1 MTDDS
6 PPRSERF
13 VENMAVFLAVLG
25 FGVNYLTIS
34 ALNIAVPHIQSAL
47 NASISHVQW
56 LLDIYIL
63 VPAVLILVGGTLGDR
78 YGRVRWY
85 MIGQV
90 SFVLGSLASGV
101 APSVEWLI
109 AFRALQGLG
118 AALII
123 PTSLAIINSTVAPER
138 LGRAMGLWGMML
150 PVVTMIGPVV
160 GGWLVDNFSWR
171 AAFFLTIPFSILAF
185 YLAARYVPE
194 SFDEQ
199 ATGSLDWP
207 GALTLMVGLGG
218 LLFGIIEGP
227 NMGWNN
233 PWIVGT
239 VVIGILG
246 LAAFILVEARSR
258 APMLPLH
265 LFRNRTFTGIN
276 LMTFFTYM
284 GLGIFLFVS
293 LNLQQVQGYT
303 AFLAGLAFLP
313 REIVSMIASRTSGIL
328 TDRIGPIRPLLF
340 GAFVAMAGYLLYMRP
355 GIEANYWTT
364 FLPAMI
370 VTAVGMGNIVVPQTA
385 AAVAALPKRYSGI
398 ASGVKTGVTRVGQ
411 MLGIA
416 IFGTAMSLRFQ
427 TALTER
433 TANIALDAGG
443 RAELMSRA
451 VNLGATIPPEGL
463 SPTITV
469 AVEEAIRWAFV
480 DAFRDLLLLGALMMF
495 ISFVI
500 LLAFVPIKQP
510 LQQDLA
516 AETAVPGTD

>member
-1 MTDDS
+1 
-6 PPRSERF
+6 
-13 VENMAVFLAVLG
+13 
-25 FGVNYLTIS
+25 
-34 ALNIAVPHIQSAL
+34 
-47 NASISHVQW
+47 
-56 LLDIYIL
+56 
-63 VPAVLILVGGTLGDR
+63 
-78 YGRVRWY
+78 
-85 MIGQV
+85 
-90 SFVLGSLASGV
+90 
-101 APSVEWLI
+101 
-109 AFRALQGLG
+109 
-118 AALII
+118 
-123 PTSLAIINSTVAPER
+123 
-138 LGRAMGLWGMML
+138 ML
-150 PVVTMIGPVV
+150 
-160 GGWLVDNFSWR
+160 
-171 AAFFLTIPFSILAF
+171 
-185 YLAARYVPE
+185 
-194 SFDEQ
+194 
-199 ATGSLDWP
+199 
-207 GALTLMVGLGG
+207 GLGG
-218 LLFGIIEGP
+218 LLFAIIEGP

-233 PWIVGT
+233 PWIIGT
-239 VVIGILG
+239 VVLGILG
-246 LAAFILVEARSR
+246 LAAFLLVEAHSP

-265 LFRNRTFTGIN
+265 LFRNRTFTGVN

-284 GLGIFLFVS
+284 GLGLTLFIS
-293 LNLQQVQGYT
+293 LNLQQVQGFT

-313 REIVSMIASRTSGIL
+313 KEIVNMIASRASGIL

-340 GAFVAMAGYLLYMRP
+340 GAFAAIGGYLLYMRP

-370 VTAVGMGNIVVPQTA
+370 VTAIGLGNIVVPQTA

-416 IFGTAMSLRFQ
+416 VFGTAMSLRFQ

-433 TANIALDAGG
+433 TAAIALDAGS

-516 AETAVPGTD
+516 GDPAVPGTD